1 MQIQQRENKMKEWT
15 IKLCGLISL
24 LLLLTTI
31 VKGERREEIYRLGL
45 ELERQA
51 SALAQDSY
59 QHFKGWRGA
68 ISDQEQAILFK
79 SEAFAASCRLFLR
92 LTEERSDY
100 FQGNFLRTNLYNA
113 FIYLTHS
120 FRELEKEME
129 RGGIRPYALSN
140 CVRILEQMDRGFS
153 KWPSSDNLAY
163 LHQKYVKAKDDTVYM
178 IERKGPGDYVRHA
191 FKNLESIYR
200 YNYDL
205 KREKDPWKY
214 LVEVSAEILNKM
226 EEGDIIDMNFDGY
239 LIIERGNRPNRPVYL
254 IENGKKRGL
263 TSPRTLQRYGGWGKV
278 FEVPAEVIREYPE
291 GEPIK

>member
-1 MQIQQRENKMKEWT
+1 MKEWT
-15 IKLCGLISL
+15 IKLSGVIFL
-24 LLLLTTI
+24 LLFLMTAAH
-31 VKGERREEIYRLGL
+31 GERREEIYRLGI

-59 QHFKGWRGA
+59 QHFKGWGGT

-79 SEAFAASCRLFLR
+79 SEAFASSCRLFLR

-100 FQGNFLRTNLYNA
+100 FQRNFLRTNLYNA

-120 FRELEKEME
+120 FRELEEEMG

-140 CVRILEQMDRGFS
+140 CGRILDRMDNEFS
-153 KWPSSDNLAY
+153 GWPSADNLAY

-178 IERKGPGDYVRHA
+178 IERKGPGHYLRHA
-191 FKNLESIYR
+191 FKSLESIYR

-205 KREKDPWKY
+205 NRGKDPWKY
-214 LVEVSAEILNKM
+214 LVEVSYEILDKI
-226 EEGDIIDMNFDGY
+226 EEGDMIDMSFEGY
-239 LIIERGNRPNRPVYL
+239 LIIEKGNQPNRPVYL

-263 TSPRTLQRYGGWGKV
+263 SSPRTLQRYGGWAKV
-278 FEVPAEVIREYPE
+278 FEVPAEVIHKYPE